1 MEESITMTINE
12 QKIKENIKALRNEV
26 TTFNEKLNHLMYFLD
41 DLEKDFGG
49 QMLLSIY
56 TEGGKLKIHNFVK
69 GDPFI
74 GESLPFDALV
84 SAIASLIYQ
93 KFESKEERKRH
104 LEIVKR
110 HIEVLLETELEKHP
124 VIVFE

>member
-1 MEESITMTINE
+1 MTINE

-56 TEGGKLKIHNFVK
+56 TEGGKLKIHNFVE

-110 HIEVLLETELEKHP
+110 HIEVLLETELEKHS